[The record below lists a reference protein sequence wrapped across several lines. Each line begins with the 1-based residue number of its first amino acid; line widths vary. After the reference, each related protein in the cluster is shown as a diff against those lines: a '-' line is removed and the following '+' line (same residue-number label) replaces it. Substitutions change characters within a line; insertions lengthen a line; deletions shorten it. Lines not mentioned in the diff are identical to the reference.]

1 MVETKIV
8 SKYLIIDIILLS
20 ENTEGLAYDFQNPV
34 VWIFFFFLLFLQK
47 RLILVYEGLNDF
59 QIVFHYLQN
68 VMNIF
73 PH

>member
-68 VMNIF
+68 VMNIS